1 MDSADIGS
9 EASTPFP
16 ATRFDRRVVKILE
29 QATTV
34 FYEKGYDAA
43 SMRDLARASGISLAG
58 LYHYFESKEKILYL
72 IQKHY
77 LVSLIARLRQRLEPV
92 ASPEDRL
99 RAFILNQLEYFLA
112 YPKALKV
119 LSHEDEVLKND
130 FGKHMASYK
139 REYYRLCFAITDALR
154 QEQRL
159 EFNTR
164 TAVLGLLGMMNWMYT
179 WYDPRTDGNAD
190 ALARQIGDL
199 FLHGI
204 YASGRKAT
212 RPPVPS
218 QGTS

>member
-9 EASTPFP
+9 EASTQFP
-16 ATRFDRRVVKILE
+16 ATRFDRRLVKILE
-29 QATTV
+29 QATAV
-34 FYEKGYDAA
+34 FYEKGYAAA

-77 LVSLIARLRQRLEPV
+77 LVSLIGRLRQRLEQA

-99 RAFILNQLEYFLA
+99 RAFILNQFEYFLA

-130 FGKHMASYK
+130 FGKEISGYK
-139 REYYRLCFAITDALR
+139 REYYRLCFGITEAIQ
-154 QEQRL
+154 QEKRL

-164 TAVLGLLGMMNWMYT
+164 TAVLGLLGTMNWMYT

-190 ALARQIGDL
+190 TLARQIGDI

-204 YASGRKAT
+204 YSSGRKAT
-212 RPPVPS
+212 RPAAPG